1 MTHKAPRKDDLER
14 ACELRSELTRHSR
27 LYYNEGRSAV
37 SDAEYDRLY
46 AELVQLEA
54 RFPELVVPDR
64 PTQRVGAAL
73 EVGTSFEK
81 RAHEVPMLSIDSL
94 FGEEEVREF
103 EGRILRFLGLESGDE
118 LWWSVEPKFDGVSA
132 SLLYED
138 GVFVRGLTRGD
149 GSVGEDVTA
158 NLRTV
163 KNLPLRLSDEHGAP
177 PALLEV
183 RGEVLIRRDAFDAF
197 NADREARGEPLLANP
212 RNATAGAI
220 RRNDPAEVARYP
232 LEFHLW
238 DAPRFEQERGVEST
252 AFASYVDKV
261 ARLVELGLPD
271 SGHGERVLGLAACL
285 AYHDA
290 IEAKRFEIPFDMDG
304 IVAKLDELAL
314 RERLGR
320 TARAMRW
327 QYAHKF
333 APVEAVTTLR
343 AIEVMVGV
351 GGRLTP
357 RAHVDAVDV
366 GGVTVRHTTLHNA
379 DHVKALGLAIGD
391 RVSLHRA
398 GDVIPQIT
406 GVALAAGGDEPEDWH
421 LGVPASLLKSPAS
434 DAAKVAEGAAP
445 NRADATGIVSRTA
458 SGSASD
464 ATDAADTTDAA
475 DAADAADATDAAD
488 AADATDATD
497 TADATD
503 AADASDAIEG
513 IDEDSEAEAE
523 TSARTFEETLKL
535 VRPGVTWRF
544 RARFE
549 MPATCPACGTP
560 VTSEGKYF
568 YCPNGLSCRPQ
579 LVGRARLLAGRGGF
593 EIDRIGPKLIDQMA
607 EAGLLS
613 TPADLFHL
621 DREKLLELDRWGEK
635 SVDNLFAQIE
645 ERRRI
650 PFDRFLVGLG
660 IPEVGPATA
669 KLLAA
674 RFPGY
679 EELRDAM
686 LAESVAGE
694 VERSKSSTDKVVKPG
709 PSAES
714 TPEQNPKANPEPKS
728 KPKRSKK
735 RMDAE
740 TDAGQAGLFDDVPAG
755 DEPTEE
761 PAPDPALAT
770 LTELDGIGPEMAAE
784 IAHFFRR
791 ADMREMI
798 ERMLAAGVE
807 IQAVEHKTDGAFAGK
822 TVVLTGSLASLTRTE
837 AKRRI
842 EAAGGRVA
850 SSISKRTDYL
860 VAGEKAGSKLKKAE
874 ELGVA
879 TLDEAALLA
888 LL

>member
-1 MTHKAPRKDDLER
+1 MGRDMTKNAPTQADKLRAAGLRAELLEH
-14 ACELRSELTRHSR
+14 AR
-27 LYYNEGRSAV
+27 LYYNEGQSAV
-37 SDAEYDRLY
+37 SDADYDRLY
-46 AELVQLEA
+46 ADLVQLEA
-54 RFPELVVPDR
+54 RFPELVVPDS

-73 EVGTSFEK
+73 AEGTSFQK

-94 FGEEEVREF
+94 FGNDEVAEF
-103 EGRILRFLGLESGDE
+103 EKRILRFLGLESGDE

-132 SLLYED
+132 SLVYED
-138 GVFVRGLTRGD
+138 GLLVRALTRGD
-149 GSVGEDVTA
+149 GSVGEDVMA

-163 KNLPLRLSDEHGAP
+163 KNIPLRLSASAGAP

-197 NADREARGEPLLANP
+197 NLQREERGEPLLANP

-238 DAPRFEQERGVEST
+238 DAPRFEEVAGTESK

-271 SGHGERVLGLAACL
+271 SGHGERVQGLAACIE
-285 AYHDA
+285 YHDA
-290 IEAKRFEIPFDMDG
+290 IEAKRFDIPFDMDG
-304 IVAKLDELAL
+304 IVAKLDDMAL

-333 APVEAVTTLR
+333 APIEAVTTLR

-357 RAHVDAVDV
+357 RAHVDAVEV

-379 DHVKALGLAIGD
+379 DHVKALGVAIGD

-406 GVALAAGGDEPEDWH
+406 GVALAAVGDEPADWH
-421 LGVPASLLKSPAS
+421 LGVPASLLKSAPADEDGA
-434 DAAKVAEGAAP
+434 DAEGDAAEGAP
-445 NRADATGIVSRTA
+445 RTL
-458 SGSASD
+458 
-464 ATDAADTTDAA
+464 
-475 DAADAADATDAAD
+475 
-488 AADATDATD
+488 
-497 TADATD
+497 
-503 AADASDAIEG
+503 
-513 IDEDSEAEAE
+513 DE
-523 TSARTFEETLKL
+523 TRGL
-535 VRPGVTWRF
+535 VRAGVTWRF
-544 RARFE
+544 RSHFE
-549 MPATCPACGTP
+549 MPPTCPACDTP
-560 VTSEGKYF
+560 VTAEGKYY

-579 LVGRARLLAGRGGF
+579 LVGRAKLLAGRGAF
-593 EIDRIGPKLIDQMA
+593 EIDSLGPKLIDQMA
-607 EAGLLS
+607 EAGLLH

-621 DREKLLELDRWGEK
+621 DRNKLLQLERWGEK
-635 SVDNLFAQIE
+635 KADNLFAQLE

-660 IPEVGPATA
+660 IPEVGPATS

-686 LAESVAGE
+686 L
-694 VERSKSSTDKVVKPG
+694 VE
-709 PSAES
+709 PSIEEA
-714 TPEQNPKANPEPKS
+714 P
-728 KPKRSKK
+728 KPKRESASSSSGKTGAK
-735 RMDAE
+735 DAAQG
-740 TDAGQAGLFDDVPAG
+740 DLFAAASEAEG
-755 DEPTEE
+755 
-761 PAPDPALAT
+761 APDPALET

-798 ERMLAAGVE
+798 ERMLEAGVE
-807 IQAVEHKTDGAFAGK
+807 IQSVEQKTDGAFAGK
-822 TVVLTGSLASLTRTE
+822 TVVLTGSMEALTRTE

-879 TLDEAALLA
+879 VLDEAALLA
-888 LL
+888 LLD